1 LKVENKNELREIL
14 LKQYELRPKMQLQD
28 MIKLIYQNEFAGGH
42 MITDEISSL
51 KYLKAE
57 LDILNSNL
65 CTHLNQALFE
75 YIGNDLY
82 RMNLATLKNF
92 KLNVETLN
100 KFFVNTANSVRG
112 SIKSFEQKL
121 GIFEECCKDGLLPYS
136 PDELQNYIDNYK
148 IQGYPPISHSG
159 IYREYYSPAYRIVGA
174 KYKHFF
180 KAFEYIDILMQSDG
194 IVKVAIDGS
203 AGAGKSTL
211 SNLIESVYDCN
222 IFHMDHFFLRPE
234 LKTEE
239 RLKEVGGNVDYVRFK
254 QEVIE
259 GLQSGREFEYRVYNC
274 KKMALDKTISVKP
287 KKLNIIEGVYSM
299 HPTLIDSYDLKIFLE
314 IGKEEQAERILKRNG
329 PAMQRRFLDEWI
341 PLEDEYFDRMRI
353 KEQSDIIFQ
362 EN

>member
-1 LKVENKNELREIL
+1 
-14 LKQYELRPKMQLQD
+14 
-28 MIKLIYQNEFAGGH
+28 
-42 MITDEISSL
+42 
-51 KYLKAE
+51 
-57 LDILNSNL
+57 
-65 CTHLNQALFE
+65 
-75 YIGNDLY
+75 
-82 RMNLATLKNF
+82 
-92 KLNVETLN
+92 
-100 KFFVNTANSVRG
+100 
-112 SIKSFEQKL
+112 
-121 GIFEECCKDGLLPYS
+121 
-136 PDELQNYIDNYK
+136 
-148 IQGYPPISHSG
+148 
-159 IYREYYSPAYRIVGA
+159 
-174 KYKHFF
+174 
-180 KAFEYIDILMQSDG
+180 
-194 IVKVAIDGS
+194 
-203 AGAGKSTL
+203 
-211 SNLIESVYDCN
+211 
-222 IFHMDHFFLRPE
+222 
-234 LKTEE
+234 EE